1 MYNDMDY
8 CVKEGKNVFEGLR
21 TSVQFKNSIT
31 TALRSGTLSHALI
44 LEGADKATRLL
55 AAKEIAMAVL
65 CEGEEKPCRSCN
77 KCKKVEAGYHPDV
90 HILTKDEKSNMIK
103 VEPIRELKKAAGVL
117 PNDGQK
123 SVFIIDSA
131 ELMNPQAQ
139 NALLKIFEE
148 PAKHLLF
155 ILCCGAKSSLLDTII
170 SRATAYSLGE
180 EVYSDDDNEKYSMGL
195 SLAGELALCFAKENE
210 LSFLTKIAPL
220 QKDKELFRYTLKGMQ
235 LIFRDCFTFQ
245 HGGKEALSDFS
256 DTAKL
261 LSTRLTAKKT
271 LEITKAL
278 QELYENS
285 TRNSNQ
291 NLTLT
296 RFCSLIYGI
305 KSH

>member
-1 MYNDMDY
+1 MYNDIDY
-8 CVKEGKNVFEGLR
+8 CVKEGKSVFEYLN
-21 TSVQFKNSIT
+21 TSLQFKNSIT
-31 TALRSGTLSHALI
+31 AALRSGSLSHALI
-44 LEGADKATRLL
+44 LEGADNATRLQ

-65 CEGEEKPCRSCN
+65 CEAEEKPCRACS
-77 KCKKVEAGYHPDV
+77 KCRKVEAGYHPDV

-117 PNDGQK
+117 PNDGEK

-131 ELMNPQAQ
+131 ELMNTQAQ

-148 PAKHLLF
+148 PARHLLF
-155 ILCCGAKSSLLDTII
+155 ILCCGTKSSLLDTII

-180 EVYSDDDNEKYSMGL
+180 EIFNDGENKKYLEGL

-210 LSFLTKIAPL
+210 LSFLAKIAVL
-220 QKDKELFRYTLKGMQ
+220 QKDKELFRYTLKGME
-235 LIFRDCFTFQ
+235 LIFRDCICFQ
-245 HGGKEALSDFS
+245 QGAREALSDFP

-261 LSTRLTAKKT
+261 LSTRLTAKKAF
-271 LEITKAL
+271 EISRLL
-278 QELYENS
+278 QELYTS
-285 TRNSNQ
+285 SMLNSNQ

-296 RFCSLIYGI
+296 RFASLIYGV